1 MTALKSNLKK
11 SGAIV
16 VFAHL
21 GAFLTVAAW
30 GTSFICSK
38 VLMEDGGL
46 TPVETYVYRFTLA
59 YIVLLLFTFRH
70 MRSNSWRDELT
81 LAISGLCAGSIY
93 FITENY
99 ALQNTTTANVSMLSS
114 LSPIVTTLLV
124 GVVYHIKIQSGTIIG
139 SLIALLGVGCI
150 IFSHG
155 EGFEI
160 RPLGDLIALCSSLSW
175 AIYTIVVKRILPFY
189 NSFFVTRKL
198 FFYGVLFALP
208 MLLIQDAPLHL
219 NILFDIAQPQYLLN
233 FLFLVIVCSLF
244 SYVAWN
250 EEMKILGPVTAN
262 NYMYLQPIVT
272 MIVGYFA
279 LGEAIY
285 PLGYIGCVLVLG
297 GLIIADKMK
306 GRVSKGAQGTQ
317 GL

>member
-1 MTALKSNLKK
+1 MTALKSNQK

-16 VFAHL
+16 LLAHL
-21 GAFLTVAAW
+21 GAFLTVSAW

-70 MRSNSWRDELT
+70 LRANSWRDELT

-114 LSPIVTTLLV
+114 LSPIITTLLV
-124 GVVYHIKIQSGTIIG
+124 GVFYHIKIQSGTIIG
-139 SLIALLGVGCI
+139 SLIALVGVGCI

-155 EGFEI
+155 EGLEI
-160 RPLGDLIALCSSLSW
+160 RPAGDLVALCSSISW

-198 FFYGVLFALP
+198 FFYGVIFALP
-208 MLLIQDAPLHL
+208 MLLIQDAPLRVY
-219 NILFDIAQPQYLLN
+219 ILFDIAQPQYLLN
-233 FLFLVIVCSLF
+233 FLFLVVVCSLF

-250 EEMKILGPVTAN
+250 EEMKILGPVTTN

-272 MIVGYFA
+272 MVVGYLV

-297 GLIIADKMK
+297 GLILADKWK
-306 GRVSKGAQGTQ
+306 GRVSKGAQGAQ
-317 GL
+317 GA